1 MCNRCVLKVFER
13 LINSLLFFSFMLRI
27 WLAIVRVL
35 HNESNM
41 TMKIKEMRINQKSH
55 DVAYKMFCAKKV
67 TDSVQTECQLLF
79 FIVFIYLAK
88 YFRN

>member
-13 LINSLLFFSFMLRI
+13 LMNSLLFFSFMLRI

-55 DVAYKMFCAKKV
+55 DVAYKMFCAKEK
-67 TDSVQTECQLLF
+67 
-79 FIVFIYLAK
+79 
-88 YFRN
+88 